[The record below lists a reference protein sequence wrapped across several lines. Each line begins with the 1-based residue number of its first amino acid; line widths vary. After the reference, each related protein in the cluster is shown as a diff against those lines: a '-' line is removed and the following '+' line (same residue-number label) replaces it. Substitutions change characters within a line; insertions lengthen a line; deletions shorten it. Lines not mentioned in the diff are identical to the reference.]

1 MLPIM
6 YTSVKYTYITNTTVL
21 KKYWQLCLEAN
32 SILYDSMTAEY
43 DFHNWQSN
51 NTLPSKIK
59 FL

>member
-43 DFHNWQSN
+43 YMFVTDKVIIHYLQR
-51 NTLPSKIK
+51 
-59 FL
+59 